1 MMVHEAAR
9 IVGVTPRTLR
19 FYEEKGLVAPRKIY
33 ENGYRSYSDE
43 DITRLRWI
51 ISLRELGMSVAQ
63 IAETIPLI
71 AEPDQLIRKVD
82 QARARLH
89 EELTA
94 ALDALRAFDETI
106 AGWQREGAPVLE
118 DAEQA
123 AARIRHNRMLRT
135 SWSDEWNYDLLARQ
149 YGYEAPIMALSGI
162 MHPQQ
167 YERAIRRTLEWIDPA
182 PHECGLETGAG
193 SGNLTSLLCAAGAHM
208 TIVEQS
214 GEMISLLRGRLPH
227 VDARQGNLLS
237 LPLTQ
242 TFEFVACSFAL
253 QHLVRSGQLLAL
265 GEMDRTLKPGGRMVI
280 TGLITHD
287 LQNAEACAPPPFLE
301 QQNSEAI
308 RLAGLMPSLL
318 SALVHWLEQRS
329 YSVVTEQLDEHIS
342 ILYAAKPK

>member
-19 FYEEKGLVAPRKIY
+19 FYEEKGLVAPRKND
-33 ENGYRSYSDE
+33 ENSYRSYSEE

-63 IAETIPLI
+63 IGETIPLI
-71 AEPDQLIRKVD
+71 EKPDQLIRKVD

-106 AGWQREGAPVLE
+106 SGWQREGTPVLE

-123 AARIRHNRMLRT
+123 AARIRHNRMLRAA
-135 SWSDEWNYDLLARQ
+135 WSDEWNYDLLAQQ
-149 YGYEAPIMALSGI
+149 YGYEAPIIALAGI
-162 MHPQQ
+162 LLPQQ

-193 SGNLTSLLCAAGAHM
+193 SGNLTSLLCAAGANM
-208 TIVEQS
+208 TVVEQS
-214 GEMISLLRGRLPH
+214 SEMVSLIRGRLPH

-242 TFEFVACSFAL
+242 TFDFVACSFAL
-253 QHLVRSGQLLAL
+253 QHQVDSGQLLAL

-280 TGLITHD
+280 TGLMIHD
-287 LQNAEACAPPPFLE
+287 LGNTEIYAPPPFHE
-301 QQNSEAI
+301 QVSDTI
-308 RLAGLMPSLL
+308 RRSGLVPSLL
-318 SALVHWLEQRS
+318 SALVYWLEQRA
-329 YSVVTEQLDEHIS
+329 YSVVTEQLDGQIS
-342 ILYAAKPK
+342 ILYAAKPS